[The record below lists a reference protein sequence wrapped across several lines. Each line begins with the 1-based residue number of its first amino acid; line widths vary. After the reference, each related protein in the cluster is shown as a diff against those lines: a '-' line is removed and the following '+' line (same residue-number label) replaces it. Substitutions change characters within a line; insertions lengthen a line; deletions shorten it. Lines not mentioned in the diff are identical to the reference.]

1 MKKKI
6 FIYIFL
12 SFVWCNITNAI
23 PTNDN
28 GQGDLILTEDIIK
41 KFHSYIKTK
50 IQDNPINFFITQDHK
65 GVFVEIKKNAQY
77 KGYSGSGPIARNKR
91 KCESKYKKKCFL
103 FANQRVI
110 VWNNGINPIDGKKS
124 KIGRKISYDELI
136 IKLKE
141 LGFTET
147 KSQKAAKE
155 NKVVEEKE
163 SKDILILALQQV
175 TKPNHRTAW
184 VLRHLE
190 GCSIAEI
197 SGILKRKEGTVKI
210 WIFRCTQELRQIM
223 VRNGFS
229 QLSHL
234 ES

>member
-1 MKKKI
+1 MSRLAKEASAQEDTHLANQLK
-6 FIYIFL
+6 L
-12 SFVWCNITNAI
+12 
-23 PTNDN
+23 
-28 GQGDLILTEDIIK
+28 GDEQAFCRLMDK
-41 KFHSYIKTK
+41 H
-50 IQDNPINFFITQDHK
+50 
-65 GVFVEIKKNAQY
+65 
-77 KGYSGSGPIARNKR
+77 SGSVY
-91 KCESKYKKKCFL
+91 SKTYRTLHNHRDTEEVTMDVFMK
-103 FANQRVI
+103 
-110 VWNNGINPIDGKKS
+110 VWQ
-124 KIGRKISYDELI
+124 KISKWDPKQGSFQAWLNTVAKNTI
-136 IKLKE
+136 IDAIRKRERIRESLLLME
-141 LGFTET
+141 EESEVPLAHYRDSAPTPD
-147 KSQKAAKE
+147 
-155 NKVVEEKE
+155 KVVEEKE